1 MWSIGILLSKLSVAA
16 LLLASCVPADLEH
29 TTFYI
34 EPSDGTEQQLRHIG
48 QLVARRRQMHVTVA
62 DLTYQKEVESILR
75 ATSGRLATWFGPSP
89 TEPEFTINHAFGY
102 FEVTVYYPLEYQR
115 ERVLVSELRSE
126 LENRSIQF
134 STEFPEELR

>member
-1 MWSIGILLSKLSVAA
+1 MEHWDFAFKAERCCASARKLRSGRLGAHDFLYRAIGRYGTAA
-16 LLLASCVPADLEH
+16 D
-29 TTFYI
+29 
-34 EPSDGTEQQLRHIG
+34 IG

-62 DLTYQKEVESILR
+62 DLTYQKEVESMLR